1 MIKYI
6 TQWAAILSIALMG
19 VAVAAPASERGEST
33 IDEHFLLLMGA
44 RNAVKAGKH
53 ETAIARYHKLLAQ
66 NPSLHD
72 ARREL
77 GWVLIAAGKH
87 QEAEE
92 QFRTLVQA
100 NPRDTEG
107 WKGLLEASR
116 KSGKRDEALTALERL
131 VELEP
136 RRRDLRMQLALEL
149 HNRGRFAEAE
159 THIAALLGE

>member
-1 MIKYI
+1 MLFV
-6 TQWAAILSIALMG
+6 AILFSA
-19 VAVAAPASERGEST
+19 AVTTST
-33 IDEHFLLLMGA
+33 GAQEAKIDENFLLLMGA

-53 ETAIARYHKLLAQ
+53 DTAVMRYRKLLER

-87 QEAEE
+87 REAEE

-100 NPRDTEG
+100 NPGDTEG

-116 KSGKRDEALTALERL
+116 KSGKQNEALKALERL

-159 THIAALLGE
+159 THIAVLLGE

>member
-1 MIKYI
+1 MMRHARWH
-6 TQWAAILSIALMG
+6 TAIFSALLIG
-19 VAVAAPASERGEST
+19 AICATPTHAQDT
-33 IDEHFLLLMGA
+33 KIDEHFLLLMGA